1 MDANAI
7 IQMVGSL
14 GFPIV
19 ACIAMGWYVKYQ
31 TDQNNKEVKEMR
43 DEHRKEIEKV
53 TEALNNNT
61 LAIQKLSDHLDEN
74 SCIIKK

>member
-7 IQMVGSL
+7 IQMIGSL

-74 SCIIKK
+74 SCIVKK